1 MQNSYRWYLINR
13 THGRYWRTHFVFPVC
28 WKYLYYFQWISA
40 CFCSDSAHVGVSV
53 QTHTEVYNTLP
64 QCDTIRHQILSFS
77 SVWSWLLFLCFLP
90 LWWWRWIK
98 DTHSLCKVR
107 LKSCMLCKVRLMLWP
122 TTSICFPAVN
132 LHARSDIRFVHR
144 CRSATWC
151 VRAGRWRSLAVSEIY
166 GGDVFFVF
174 SLGVTFW
181 CPIRHILWCSR

>member
-1 MQNSYRWYLINR
+1 MVGTEEHILFSPSAEYIFITFSGYQHVSAAALHMLESVFRLTLRFI
-13 THGRYWRTHFVFPVC
+13 THF
-28 WKYLYYFQWISA
+28 L
-40 CFCSDSAHVGVSV
+40 SV
-53 QTHTEVYNTLP
+53 TPSV
-64 QCDTIRHQILSFS
+64 IRSWASVRFDPGCCS
-77 SVWSWLLFLCFLP
+77 SVSSRLQ
-90 LWWWRWIK
+90 WWRWIK